1 MLQSAAFNLT
11 ANDLPHL
18 HQFHPVVLCFTVITH
33 GLPGF
38 RFQFDPCWF
47 EVPRP
52 SIPDIQV
59 LSSCDNASQIRKLPL
74 MPEHIDVL
82 TIKPRLNN
90 ITDARGF
97 ANHPKSQTSW
107 QMERRANIG
116 VTPDQSS
123 TVVIVAFPSYSG
135 STSRRDSTN
144 FINAKIVRLTPPAT
158 TPNSGG
164 SSSITTG
171 ILCRSV
177 TLVGFEV
184 QRCVSSRG
192 AIVLRGS

>member
-1 MLQSAAFNLT
+1 MARCYNLPPSISQLT
-11 ANDLPHL
+11 TYLAYM
-18 HQFHPVVLCFTVITH
+18 CFTVITH

-52 SIPDIQV
+52 SRPDVQV

-97 ANHPKSQTSW
+97 ANHPKFQTSW
-107 QMERRANIG
+107 QMERRVNIG

-123 TVVIVAFPSYSG
+123 TVVIKAFPSYSG
-135 STSRRDSTN
+135 LTSWRDSTN
-144 FINAKIVRLTPPAT
+144 FIKAKIVRLTPPAT
-158 TPNSGG
+158 TPNSGRHPTVVEARQSLLE
-164 SSSITTG
+164 SS
-171 ILCRSV
+171 V
-177 TLVGFEV
+177 
-184 QRCVSSRG
+184 
-192 AIVLRGS
+192 VLSL